1 MTSSTETDNAC
12 AMVGDDCKSELAE
25 NVEAIRGI
33 PIFKD
38 IPHEIVRLH
47 AYTADRRRYRKGDL
61 VFRQGDRCKSAYL
74 ILSGA
79 VNLLMEK
86 DGEAAPLQT
95 LPAGEFF
102 GYMALLA
109 EFPWPLTSR
118 AAEDAELLTVSREGF
133 RKIWARFP
141 EKCFSI
147 VEKLVQMRMRRMA
160 AHMEVLAA
168 STADHK
174 GVLGL
179 TPFNM

>member
-1 MTSSTETDNAC
+1 MTSSKESDNGRA
-12 AMVGDDCKSELAE
+12 AADDDCKSELTE
-25 NVEAIRGI
+25 NLEAIRGI

-61 VFRQGDRCKSAYL
+61 IFRQGDRSRCAYL
-74 ILSGA
+74 MLSGA
-79 VNLLMEK
+79 VDLLMEK
-86 DGEAAPLQT
+86 EGDGAPLQT

-118 AAEDAELLTVSREGF
+118 VAEDTEVLTISRDGF
-133 RKIWARFP
+133 RKIWIRFP

-160 AHMEVLAA
+160 AHMETLAA
-168 STADHK
+168 APGDE
-174 GVLGL
+174 GGILGMRR
-179 TPFNM
+179 FNM

>member
-1 MTSSTETDNAC
+1 MTSSKDTDNGRA
-12 AMVGDDCKSELAE
+12 AAGDDCKSELTE
-25 NVEAIRGI
+25 NLEAIRGI

-47 AYTADRRRYRKGDL
+47 AYTADRWQYRKGDL
-61 VFRQGDRCKSAYL
+61 IFRQGDRSRCAYL
-74 ILSGA
+74 MLSGA
-79 VNLLMEK
+79 VDLLMEK
-86 DGEAAPLQT
+86 EGDGAPLQT

-118 AAEDAELLTVSREGF
+118 VAEDTEVLTISREGF
-133 RKIWARFP
+133 RKIWTRFP

-160 AHMEVLAA
+160 AHMEILSA
-168 STADHK
+168 SAKDPN
-174 GVLGL
+174 GAYELSCL
-179 TPFNM
+179 NM

>member
-1 MTSSTETDNAC
+1 MTSSKEPDNAC
-12 AMVGDDCKSELAE
+12 TAVDEDCKSELTE
-25 NVEAIRGI
+25 NLEAIRGI

-61 VFRQGDRCKSAYL
+61 IFRQGERSRCAYL

-79 VNLLMEK
+79 VDLLMEK
-86 DGEAAPLQT
+86 EGETAPLQT

-118 AAEDAELLTVSREGF
+118 AAENAEMLVVSREGF

-141 EKCFSI
+141 EKCFAI
-147 VEKLVQMRMRRMA
+147 VEKLVQMRVRRMA
-160 AHMEVLAA
+160 AHMEILAA
-168 STADHK
+168 SMKNEK
-174 GVLGL
+174 GVFELSHL
-179 TPFNM
+179 NM